1 MARIVRA
8 AGERGSGS
16 AGAGG
21 VAHNASMAHHDAAA
35 LPISG
40 RVLDDDRA
48 PMRRDPAALR
58 GATQRLG

>member
-21 VAHNASMAHHDAAA
+21 LAHNASMARHHAAA
-35 LPISG
+35 SPIRG

-58 GATQRLG
+58 GAPQRPG